1 MDWNLFSSFLTSAT
15 EVRILLSPEMFHSH
29 MFLSASTFS
38 AAQHVGII
46 KIWHWLLVLMH
57 LLVLEKPGYSSS
69 SFLFLSLSWPPIP
82 FPQRCYAAH
91 AAHAAH
97 ALTHTHTHLHVP
109 AGLRLQSLCNG
120 REMPLRTA
128 VCELVFWL
136 PLQTFSLHYTAVTSC
151 SKGSDG

>member
-1 MDWNLFSSFLTSAT
+1 MDWNLFFSFLTSAN

-97 ALTHTHTHLHVP
+97 ALTHTHTH
-109 AGLRLQSLCNG
+109 
-120 REMPLRTA
+120 T
-128 VCELVFWL
+128 
-136 PLQTFSLHYTAVTSC
+136 YTYLL
-151 SKGSDG
+151 GSDYKAFAMEGKCPSGQLCVSWCSGCLSRPFRSTIQL